1 MEPDKKLLKKVEADQ
16 KAIKAK
22 SRYREEAPTYKD
34 KSATSSAEKLQSLTD
49 LGLNE

>member
-1 MEPDKKLLKKVEADQ
+1 MEPDKKMLKKVEVEQ

-22 SRYREEAPTYKD
+22 SIFREEAPTHKD
-34 KSATSSAEKLQSLTD
+34 KSATSSAEKLQSLSD

>member
-1 MEPDKKLLKKVEADQ
+1 MEPDKKLLKKVEVEQ

-22 SRYREEAPTYKD
+22 SIYREEAPNHKD
-34 KSATSSAEKLQSLTD
+34 RSATSSEEKLKALTD